1 MKLSLP
7 EAPLYFDGQRL
18 TAADLTAAQTL
29 ARELAWLHNRSLHGW
44 GVADGLAVSGARGE
58 RQVQVMPGY
67 ALDAL
72 GRELVLN
79 APLTLPIP
87 AIAGTA
93 AGGAALYYLTAS
105 YADPAE
111 TVVRAGACGTS
122 GAVRALDRPTV
133 RWQDPTDTAPSGRYR
148 YGLDVVLAEIHVR
161 NCVLYDDVSTQGQR
175 DAAPPQQPY
184 VAAGRTGSRQTS
196 WRLWP
201 SDTAPQ
207 GVATTVPT
215 EAAGFQDTPAYQA
228 HVVGARMA
236 YQTGGR
242 AFAID
247 GYVQV
252 AQATPQ
258 GFELRVLL
266 PAGSTVGTGQ
276 AYTVTRDDYLAIAK
290 RPLGMVM
297 AGNADIAANI
307 LLQWN
312 GPRLFVGQRMVVLDA
327 PFITADP
334 LTQAEFK
341 GRFERIAED
350 NQTTA
355 EALMRENGFAP
366 GAAWSLSIDQVLAVP
381 GDSMPLNPP
390 DVVLKP
396 DFLARLKTELGW
408 HVVWT
413 GIEG

>member
-1 MKLSLP
+1 
-7 EAPLYFDGQRL
+7 
-18 TAADLTAAQTL
+18 
-29 ARELAWLHNRSLHGW
+29 
-44 GVADGLAVSGARGE
+44 V
-58 RQVQVMPGY
+58 
-67 ALDAL
+67 LD
-72 GRELVLN
+72 

-111 TVVRAGACGTS
+111 TLVRAGACGTS
-122 GAVRALDRPTV
+122 GAVRALMRPTV
-133 RWQDPTDTAPSGRYR
+133 RWQDPTDTTPSGRYR
-148 YGLDVVLAEIHVR
+148 YGMDVVLAEIHVR

-184 VAAGRTGSRQTS
+184 VAGGRTGSGQTT
-196 WRLWP
+196 WQLWP
-201 SDTAPQ
+201 SDSAPQ
-207 GVATTVPT
+207 GVATTVLT
-215 EAAGFQDTPAYQA
+215 DAAGFQETPAYQA
-228 HVVGARMA
+228 HVVGARMDF
-236 YQTGGR
+236 QIGGR

-252 AQATPQ
+252 ALATPQ
-258 GFELRVLL
+258 AFELRVLL
-266 PAGSTVGTGQ
+266 PAGSTVGTAQ
-276 AYTVTRDDYLAIAK
+276 AYTVTRDDYLAIAR

-297 AGNADIAANI
+297 ASDPDVAANL

-334 LTQAEFK
+334 LTPADFAQ
-341 GRFERIAED
+341 RFARIAEGH
-350 NQTTA
+350 QTTA
-355 EALMRENGFAP
+355 EALMSQNGFVP
-366 GAAWSLSIDQVLAVP
+366 GANWSLSIDQVLAVP
-381 GDSMPLNPP
+381 GDAMPLNPP
-390 DVVLKP
+390 ETVLKRE
-396 DFLARLKTELGW
+396 FLPRLKSALGW